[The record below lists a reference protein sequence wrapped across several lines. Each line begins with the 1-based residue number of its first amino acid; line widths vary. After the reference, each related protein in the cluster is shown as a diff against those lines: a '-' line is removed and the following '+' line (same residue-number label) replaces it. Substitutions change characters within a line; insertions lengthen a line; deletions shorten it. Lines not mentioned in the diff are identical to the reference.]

1 MFDKKRG
8 IATIPIYIDKNPDRF
23 MAQQSELPHSR
34 IGRFAKLG
42 GLATS
47 LAGNMLYEGSK
58 TILSGNKPV
67 FADLVLSSR
76 NANKISEKLS
86 EMRGAAMKVGQ
97 LLSMDVGYLLPR
109 EVSEVFSRLR
119 NDAHHMP
126 MMQVAEV
133 MENNLGDGWQHHFRR
148 FSFKPIASAS
158 IGQVHS
164 AELKDGSQV
173 AIKLQY
179 PGVKESIDSDIDN
192 IAMLLNLFKMIPAD
206 VDISPLIEDARSQLH
221 AEADYQSEATFLK
234 EFSSFINSDE
244 RFELAE
250 VVDELSNDKVLTT
263 TFLDGEVI
271 DKLYNKHFELRHDVT
286 HALLELSLREV
297 FQFGLVQTDSNFAN
311 YLYSENSGKIQL
323 LDFGATRRY
332 STMMRNKLMVLLD
345 ACLVSDKQAILE
357 SAFQVGYT
365 GEEDN
370 KAYQEAIVDL
380 LLTVTMPLRHEG
392 EFDFRHSQLSQLMT
406 DKLMKLR
413 FEQRYT
419 RLPPTDVLFLHRKL
433 GGLYLLLSHLG
444 ASLNVNKLVHDRLL

>member
-1 MFDKKRG
+1 M
-8 IATIPIYIDKNPDRF
+8 T
-23 MAQQSELPHSR
+23 QQTALPHSR

-42 GLATS
+42 GLASS

-67 FADLVLSSR
+67 FADLFLSSR

-97 LLSMDVGYLLPR
+97 LLSMDVGYLLPK

-119 NDAHHMP
+119 NDAHQMP

-133 MENNLGDGWQHHFRR
+133 MEKNLGSNWQSYFKR
-148 FSFKPIASAS
+148 FTFKPIASAS

-164 AELKDGSQV
+164 AELKDGRQV

-179 PGVKESIDSDIDN
+179 PGVKDSIDSDIDN
-192 IAMLLNLFKMIPAD
+192 IAMLLNLFRMIPAD
-206 VDISPLIEDARSQLH
+206 VDIAPLIEDARQQLH
-221 AEADYQSEATFLK
+221 AEADYQSEANFLN
-234 EFSSFINSDE
+234 EFGSLLNSDE

-250 VVDELSNDKVLTT
+250 VVDELSNDKVLTM

-271 DKLYNKHFELRHDVT
+271 DKLYSKNLDLRQNVSS
-286 HALLELSLREV
+286 ALLELSLREV

-311 YLYSENSGKIQL
+311 YFYSENSGKIQL

-332 STMMRNKLMVLLD
+332 SALMRNKFMLLLD
-345 ACLVSDKQAILE
+345 ACLISDQQAILE
-357 SAFQVGYT
+357 SAYQIGYT
-365 GEEDN
+365 GAEDN
-370 KAYQEAIVDL
+370 PDYQEAIVDL

-419 RLPPTDVLFLHRKL
+419 RMPPTDVLFLHRKL

-444 ASLNVNKLVHDRLL
+444 ANLNVNKLVRDTLL

>member
-1 MFDKKRG
+1 MS
-8 IATIPIYIDKNPDRF
+8 
-23 MAQQSELPHSR
+23 QQSVLPHSR
-34 IGRFAKLG
+34 ISRFAKLG

-47 LAGNMLYEGSK
+47 LAGNMLFEGSK
-58 TILSGNKPV
+58 TLLSGNKPV
-67 FADLVLSSR
+67 IADLVLSSR

-97 LLSMDVGYLLPR
+97 LLSMDVGYLLPK

-119 NDAHHMP
+119 NDAHQMP
-126 MMQVAEV
+126 MLQVAGV
-133 MENNLGDGWQHHFRR
+133 MEKNLGEDWQDHFKR
-148 FSFKPIASAS
+148 FNFNPIASAS

-164 AELKDGSQV
+164 AELKDGRQV

-179 PGVKESIDSDIDN
+179 PGVKESINSDIDN

-206 VDISPLIEDARSQLH
+206 VDIAPLIEDARLQLH
-221 AEADYQSEATFLK
+221 AEADYKSEANFLN
-234 EFSSFINSDE
+234 EFGSFINSDE
-244 RFELAE
+244 RFELAD
-250 VVDELSNDKVLTT
+250 VIDELSNDKILTT

-271 DKLYNKHFELRHDVT
+271 DKLYGKNLDLRQNIT
-286 HALLELSLREV
+286 SALLELSLREV
-297 FQFGLVQTDSNFAN
+297 FEFGLVQTDSNFAN

-332 STMMRNKLMVLLD
+332 STVMRNKFMVLLE
-345 ACLVSDKQAILE
+345 ACLISDKQAILE
-357 SAFQVGYT
+357 SAYQIGYT
-365 GEEDN
+365 SEDDN
-370 KAYQEAIVDL
+370 KNYQDSIVDL
-380 LLTVTMPLRHEG
+380 LLTVTMPIRHEG
-392 EFDFRHSQLSQLMT
+392 EFDFRHSELSQQMM

-444 ASLNVNKLVHDRLL
+444 ANINVNQIVRHALL